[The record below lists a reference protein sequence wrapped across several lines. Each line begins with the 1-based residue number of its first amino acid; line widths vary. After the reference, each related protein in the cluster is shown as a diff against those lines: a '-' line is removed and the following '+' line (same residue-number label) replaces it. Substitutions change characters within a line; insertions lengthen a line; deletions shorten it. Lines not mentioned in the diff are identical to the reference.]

1 MKRLSCHT
9 FTESGTPKKA
19 RKMRLEPSTRSHSAK
34 TAKLSAM
41 PKLTKEQAD
50 LLREP
55 FIAFVATVMPD
66 GSPQVTP
73 VWVDTDGENVLFNT
87 ARGRVK
93 DLNLK
98 RDPRIAISVVDPAAP
113 DERALAVR
121 GVAEMTEEG
130 AKEHIDRLAKKY
142 GGYDEY
148 PWLEPGEQRVTV
160 KIRAKSIINPG

>member
-1 MKRLSCHT
+1 MT
-9 FTESGTPKKA
+9 
-19 RKMRLEPSTRSHSAK
+19 
-34 TAKLSAM
+34 
-41 PKLTKEQAD
+41 KLTQEQAD

-55 FIAFVATVMPD
+55 FIGFVATVMSD

-98 RDPRIAISVVDPAAP
+98 RDPRIAISVVDPKDP
-113 DERALAVR
+113 DGRALAVR

-130 AKEHIDRLAKKY
+130 AKEHIDKLAKKY

-148 PWLEPGEQRVTV
+148 PWLEPGEQRVIV